1 MTRTTPARP
10 VDIEAL
16 FPQLSD
22 YRAIG
27 TRLHPRPGVPSAKQS
42 SVGGPFLWPA
52 DEPWPVCVEPHP
64 RDTGLRPQD
73 VRERRRILAEAWSR
87 QPGPDGRRGP
97 TDEEIARLTA
107 LEATHHVPGLR
118 NTDPIPLL
126 PLAQLFRHE
135 VPGLEGPAGHDLLQ
149 IFWCPFDA
157 HGDGRHDLSVQ
168 LYWRNS
174 ADVVQVLG
182 NPPEPQVVGYEG
194 YVPEPCVVDPEEV
207 LEHQYAELLPD
218 ELREAIDAWDEQQEE
233 EAEEAEE
240 EEWPAYQYDLSI
252 PPGWKVG
259 GFASW
264 NVTGP
269 TQLTCACGRTMK
281 LLVTIDSKEWD
292 NGSRSWVPIE
302 DRAVIDTM
310 DANIPTHITVGRGGS
325 LRIFVC
331 PADPTHPHRINLQ

>member
-16 FPQLSD
+16 FPQLSA

-27 TRLHPRPGVPSAKQS
+27 TRLHPRPGTPSAKQS

-64 RDTGLRPQD
+64 RDTGVRPRD

-87 QPGPDGRRGP
+87 PPGAEGRRGP
-97 TDEEIARLTA
+97 TDEEIAQLTA
-107 LEATHHVPGLR
+107 LEATHQVPGLQD
-118 NTDPIPLL
+118 TDPIPLL
-126 PLAQLFRHE
+126 PLAQLFTHE
-135 VPGLEGPAGHDLLQ
+135 VPGLEGPAEHDLLQ
-149 IFWCPFDA
+149 ILWCPFDA
-157 HGDGRHDLSVQ
+157 HGDGRHDLSVHVS
-168 LYWRNS
+168 WRKS
-174 ADVVQVLG
+174 AEVVQALD
-182 NPPEPQVVGYEG
+182 NPPEPEVVGYEG
-194 YVPEPCVVDPEEV
+194 YVPEPCVFDPEQV

-218 ELREAIDAWDEQQEE
+218 ELRERIDAWDEQQEE

-240 EEWPAYQYDLSI
+240 EEWVAYQYDLSI

-264 NVTGP
+264 HVTGP
-269 TQLTCACGRTMK
+269 AQLTCECGRTMK

-292 NGSRSWVPIE
+292 NGTRSWVPVE
-302 DRAVIDTM
+302 DRALIDTM

-331 PADPTHPHRINLQ
+331 PIDPTHPHRINLQ